1 MYHYIFNAGALLGV
15 VSIGTLVIAWLAVRV
30 FLMAKWSPNTLPVL
44 PQDFG
49 LRAPDAKDKTA
60 PKQLAVRT
68 LVIGAGVAGC
78 TAAALLRQSGRK
90 VTVVEACSDV
100 GGRCRTRLVPCGK
113 WLLQVRYCLQATNPP
128 NQPRLSFLLT
138 ECAYTLRLRL
148 EQTRTPNPL
157 ALCTTW

>member
-15 VSIGTLVIAWLAVRV
+15 VSIGTLIIAWLAVRV

-113 WLLQVRYCLQATNPP
+113 WLLQVRWKFLCRPPNQP
-128 NQPRLSFLLT
+128 NQPRLSVSLNVHT
-138 ECAYTLRLRL
+138 HSD
-148 EQTRTPNPL
+148 
-157 ALCTTW
+157 